1 MKQWI
6 PSFITTESF
15 FSLILITLS
24 SCSSL
29 VHEVLWRVKLASSN
43 VRLDVFFFHCFVI
56 FLFIFRNYGFAVRYH
71 SFVIFACIPIG
82 PSPRLKKRY
91 KSLTI
96 FVTESKIML
105 CWVQGARH
113 YFRVRSK
120 LLVIQTWC
128 FTLLQFYN
136 YVRSIFTLWVYCML
150 KWLFLRFLKFSIN
163 FILCL
168 NAIFFT

>member
-1 MKQWI
+1 MISLKQWI

-24 SCSSL
+24 SFSSS
-29 VHEVLWRVKLASSN
+29 VHKVLWRVKLPSSI
-43 VRLDVFFFHCFVI
+43 RCFFHCFVI
-56 FLFIFRNYGFAVRYH
+56 FSFIFRNYGFAVRYH

-91 KSLTI
+91 KSPTI
-96 FVTESKIML
+96 FVSESKIML

-113 YFRVRSK
+113 HFRVRSK
-120 LLVIQTWC
+120 LLAIQTRC

-136 YVRSIFTLWVYCML
+136 YVRSIFTLWVYCYAEMTVSS
-150 KWLFLRFLKFSIN
+150 LFKVLH
-163 FILCL
+163 
-168 NAIFFT
+168 

>member
-15 FSLILITLS
+15 FSLILITFS
-24 SCSSL
+24 SFSSS
-29 VHEVLWRVKLASSN
+29 VHKVLWRVKLASSN
-43 VRLDVFFFHCFVI
+43 VRLDVFFIVLLSFYSFSEIMALQCATIVLLFSLV
-56 FLFIFRNYGFAVRYH
+56 FLSVQVQG
-71 SFVIFACIPIG
+71 S
-82 PSPRLKKRY
+82 KRG
-91 KSLTI
+91 TNHWPF
-96 FVTESKIML
+96 FVTESKFML

-120 LLVIQTWC
+120 LLVIQTRC